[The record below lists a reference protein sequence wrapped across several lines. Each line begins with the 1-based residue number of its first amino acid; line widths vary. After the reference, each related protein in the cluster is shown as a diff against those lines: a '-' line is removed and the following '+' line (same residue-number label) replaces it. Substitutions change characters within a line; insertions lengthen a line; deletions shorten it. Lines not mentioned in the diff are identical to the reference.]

1 VAITLQWSTAPT
13 RQEVVKYL
21 QAAEGF
27 NKEHL
32 RTLRQTQV
40 WLAWLFLARCLAAF
54 GTAGLLVFLF
64 RRGIRDRFAV
74 LVGNTRRLAQ
84 GQELAPRLA
93 GTDEIAGL
101 DGVFHE
107 MAQALGEA
115 VRRERTYVATLEQ
128 RVAERTAELLEVNR
142 DLAHQNQENE

>member
-1 VAITLQWSTAPT
+1 MRLTLFGKGLILISIPVLFEVVYLGVAITLQWSTAPT

-40 WLAWLFLARCLAAF
+40 WLAWLFLARCLAGF

-64 RRGIRDRFAV
+64 RRAVSDRFAV

-84 GQELAPRLA
+84 GQELAP
-93 GTDEIAGL
+93 
-101 DGVFHE
+101 
-107 MAQALGEA
+107 
-115 VRRERTYVATLEQ
+115 
-128 RVAERTAELLEVNR
+128 
-142 DLAHQNQENE
+142 